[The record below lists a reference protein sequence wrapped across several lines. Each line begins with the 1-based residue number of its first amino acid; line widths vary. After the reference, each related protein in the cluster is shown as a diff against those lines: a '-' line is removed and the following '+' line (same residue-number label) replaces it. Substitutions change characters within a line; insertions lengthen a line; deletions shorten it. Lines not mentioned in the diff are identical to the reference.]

1 MFTIPPRQE
10 LSVTIRLA
18 IRTRRVTHLIKTLTH
33 RGRQRERERHLQ
45 NIAHEMKKKHD
56 AIQFLARTP
65 FAHLVEEGIII
76 IQLLQKK
83 TVIFSNQIHVSSLRR
98 GHAIGV
104 IELISTARCNEL
116 RNVVPNLLCIFIRL
130 TNAIAEAM
138 AIN

>member
-1 MFTIPPRQE
+1 
-10 LSVTIRLA
+10 
-18 IRTRRVTHLIKTLTH
+18 
-33 RGRQRERERHLQ
+33 
-45 NIAHEMKKKHD
+45 MKKKHD

-65 FAHLVEEGIII
+65 FAHLVEEGIIIII

>member
-1 MFTIPPRQE
+1 M
-10 LSVTIRLA
+10 LSTHVRCQITRL
-18 IRTRRVTHLIKTLTH
+18 TKT
-33 RGRQRERERHLQ
+33 
-45 NIAHEMKKKHD
+45 
-56 AIQFLARTP
+56 FLANITFIR
-65 FAHLVEEGIII
+65 FLVRVNTHVYGQIGWII

-138 AIN
+138 ATD